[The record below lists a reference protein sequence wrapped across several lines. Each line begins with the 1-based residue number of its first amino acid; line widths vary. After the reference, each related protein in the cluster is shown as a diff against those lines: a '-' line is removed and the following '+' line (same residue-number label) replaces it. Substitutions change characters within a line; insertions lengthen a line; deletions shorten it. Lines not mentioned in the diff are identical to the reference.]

1 MSGLLLLVGS
11 MVIFFVAY
19 VTYGSWLCKKWGV
32 DPTRKTPAERL
43 CDNVDY
49 MPTRPAVLMGHHF
62 SSIAGAGPIVGPI
75 TAAVFG
81 WVPVMLWILIG
92 SIFFGGVHDFGA
104 LYSSIRF
111 DGKTIGQIIDAT
123 LGKSGKFL
131 FSIFAYVTL
140 LVVIAAFA
148 NIVAATFVASPQAA
162 TASLL
167 FIVLAVIFGF
177 SVYRCGR

>member
-62 SSIAGAGPIVGPI
+62 LP
-75 TAAVFG
+75 
-81 WVPVMLWILIG
+81 VPVLSLVL
-92 SIFFGGVHDFGA
+92 SPL
-104 LYSSIRF
+104 LYSV
-111 DGKTIGQIIDAT
+111 G
-123 LGKSGKFL
+123 FL
-131 FSIFAYVTL
+131 
-140 LVVIAAFA
+140 
-148 NIVAATFVASPQAA
+148 
-162 TASLL
+162 
-167 FIVLAVIFGF
+167 
-177 SVYRCGR
+177 

>member
-81 WVPVMLWILIG
+81 WVPVMLWIFNRQHLLRRL
-92 SIFFGGVHDFGA
+92 HDFGA

-111 DGKTIGQIIDAT
+111 DGKPSARLSMQLWARAA
-123 LGKSGKFL
+123 SSSSP
-131 FSIFAYVTL
+131 FSHM
-140 LVVIAAFA
+140 
-148 NIVAATFVASPQAA
+148 
-162 TASLL
+162 
-167 FIVLAVIFGF
+167 
-177 SVYRCGR
+177 